1 MTLWAH
7 VYGGYASYEN
17 AYPWGDGE
25 HVAHKF
31 VQLLKGEVANGYGW
45 LPRAT
50 GPGKLKISTPLRHN
64 AFAAFGEW
72 GGAIANQLYPDGAW
86 LVPVPS
92 SSCLSVGQDPKGR
105 ALAAAIAAR
114 SASRSVDALHW
125 HIQLPSARSGGPRD
139 AETLFANVRARTDLA
154 KRPVVLVD
162 DVVTGGG
169 HAIACARAL
178 RALGHEVEHVI
189 AGARTVKS
197 PPVGGMFA
205 IADWDLEA
213 NPFAGIFG

>member
-7 VYGGYASYEN
+7 VYSGYASYEN
-17 AYPWGDGE
+17 AYPWGDPE
-25 HVAHKF
+25 HIAHKF
-31 VQLLKGEVANGYGW
+31 VQLLKGEEPNGYAW

-50 GPGKLKISTPLRHN
+50 GPGNLKISTPLKAN
-64 AFAAFGEW
+64 AFNVFGEW
-72 GGAIANQLYPDGAW
+72 GGAIANRLYPQGAW

-92 SSCLSVGQDPKGR
+92 SSCLGIGQDPKGR
-105 ALAAAIAAR
+105 ALADAIAGR
-114 SASRSVDALHW
+114 SASQAVDALHW
-125 HIQLPSARSGGPRD
+125 HERLPSARSGGPRD
-139 AETLFANVRARTDLA
+139 AGVLHANLRVLTTLA

-178 RALGHEVEHVI
+178 RWAGHEVEHII

-213 NPFAGIFG
+213 NPFAGIFK